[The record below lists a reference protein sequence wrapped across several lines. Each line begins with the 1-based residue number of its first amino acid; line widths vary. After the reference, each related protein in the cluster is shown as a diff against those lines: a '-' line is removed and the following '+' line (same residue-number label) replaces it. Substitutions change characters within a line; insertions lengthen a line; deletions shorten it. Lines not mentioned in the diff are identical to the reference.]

1 MISRQNIDIELIK
14 RARKGDER
22 AFSELFDFYF
32 NKVYYYIFMFV
43 KDNIESE
50 DLTMITIEKAF
61 KNLNKYTPFFEF
73 KTWLFKIA
81 KNTTLDC
88 IRYSGR
94 RIITTEITNTCFLKE
109 YIENPE
115 RILISKQ
122 TTEIIESSLKEIP
135 FVFQR
140 VLEMRDEGL
149 QCKEIASKLDVS
161 INTVVG
167 QIRYA
172 RKYVSQI
179 LDKKLAS

>member
-1 MISRQNIDIELIK
+1 MRT
-14 RARKGDER
+14 
-22 AFSELFDFYF
+22 F
-32 NKVYYYIFMFV
+32 
-43 KDNIESE
+43 
-50 DLTMITIEKAF
+50 EKAF
-61 KNLNKYTPFFEF
+61 FNIGSYVPLFEF
-73 KTWLFKIA
+73 RTWLFTIA
-81 KNTTLDC
+81 KNICFDHLRFKK
-88 IRYSGR
+88 RYPGSVD
-94 RIITTEITNTCFLKE
+94 ISELHYLKST
-109 YIENPE
+109 IENPAE
-115 RILISKQ
+115 ILISNQ
-122 TTEIIESSLKEIP
+122 SVEIIESSLKEIP